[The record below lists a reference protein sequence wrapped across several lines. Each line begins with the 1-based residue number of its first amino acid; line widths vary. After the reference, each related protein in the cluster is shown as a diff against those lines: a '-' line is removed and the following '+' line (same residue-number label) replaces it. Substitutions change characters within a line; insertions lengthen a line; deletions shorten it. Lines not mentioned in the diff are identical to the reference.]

1 MWGLKDERPEE
12 GKDKGFVSPIFDDG
26 LLEVVGLEGGWKSWA
41 ALSGVR
47 HNLHPRRVAQANELK
62 ITYHSPKGIS
72 CVCSPGK
79 LSIWLGS
86 VILMSSSPKTCRASS
101 EGCAAALLAIP
112 HR

>member
-12 GKDKGFVSPIFDDG
+12 GTDKGFVSPIFDDG

-62 ITYHSPKGIS
+62 ITYHSPKGMHTI
-72 CVCSPGK
+72 
-79 LSIWLGS
+79 
-86 VILMSSSPKTCRASS
+86 
-101 EGCAAALLAIP
+101 
-112 HR
+112 